1 VLTIN
6 NSSTVLQVYLSMN
19 VFKPTSGR
27 KRDSPIWQYFVYDAP
42 TDKSRC
48 SALDSNGVQCTR
60 TMSGKNPTNL
70 ATHLR
75 TAHKELHA
83 EYTKKLDEW
92 KPQTPGPAAKS
103 VCTVNNFTLKY
114 L

>member
-1 VLTIN
+1 
-6 NSSTVLQVYLSMN
+6 MN

-75 TAHKELHA
+75 PAHKELHA